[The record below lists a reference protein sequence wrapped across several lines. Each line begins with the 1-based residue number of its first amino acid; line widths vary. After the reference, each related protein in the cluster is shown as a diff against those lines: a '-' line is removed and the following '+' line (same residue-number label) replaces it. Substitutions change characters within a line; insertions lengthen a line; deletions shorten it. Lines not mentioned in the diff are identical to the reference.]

1 MKLAP
6 FVRQAFLPDLFADV
20 PRRWHKPVRLDSLTY
35 ITRVAERQL
44 ILEARLHP

>member
-6 FVRQAFLPDLFADV
+6 FVRQAFLPDLFADFQ
-20 PRRWHKPVRLDSLTY
+20 RTRYDQVRLESLTY